1 MLCLRLEFCHVVY
14 LQQLSQAHIN
24 SISAGPIVA
33 CLAVAN
39 GKDRREDFP
48 TDIQP
53 RIVCYVCIRPLDP
66 TSARSGGG
74 GQLQICFIFSV
85 AGTGT
90 EPQFTA
96 YTYCNPPAH
105 HHAKAASWRS
115 SPPSGGT
122 LAAAR
127 RRGFARP
134 TRSCRQGQPH
144 PGAAARQSPA
154 HHATRAHGVGWCPRD
169 DTRWGPRPDCQGTN
183 TLMRLAGRRRR
194 GRCGSDAWR
203 RKRRCQFKQTA
214 CPRSNLATCSDDC
227 SCGGG
232 ADRPISLPVTQL
244 KNGRPVPKPTE
255 NLAHRLVNLIHR
267 FPIPMARPPAGPQ
280 NTMPARGWAVIM
292 TRLYVYPLRIDF
304 LYVKRRR
311 RRLRRC
317 GSDRVWR
324 RRERGVIGCR
334 RR

>member
-14 LQQLSQAHIN
+14 LQQRSQAHIN

-53 RIVCYVCIRPLDP
+53 RIVCYVCFRPLDP

-105 HHAKAASWRS
+105 HHAKAASWGKVPS
-115 SPPSGGT
+115 SGGT

-127 RRGFARP
+127 RRAFARP
-134 TRSCRQGQPH
+134 RRSSRQGQQH
-144 PGAAARQSPA
+144 PGAASRQ
-154 HHATRAHGVGWCPRD
+154 
-169 DTRWGPRPDCQGTN
+169 
-183 TLMRLAGRRRR
+183 L
-194 GRCGSDAWR
+194 
-203 RKRRCQFKQTA
+203 
-214 CPRSNLATCSDDC
+214 
-227 SCGGG
+227 
-232 ADRPISLPVTQL
+232 
-244 KNGRPVPKPTE
+244 
-255 NLAHRLVNLIHR
+255 
-267 FPIPMARPPAGPQ
+267 
-280 NTMPARGWAVIM
+280 
-292 TRLYVYPLRIDF
+292 
-304 LYVKRRR
+304 
-311 RRLRRC
+311 
-317 GSDRVWR
+317 
-324 RRERGVIGCR
+324 
-334 RR
+334 